1 MKKKVKTAT
10 LKNLKMIEVSEA
22 TSILAKIIAGGQI
35 TDEEQQAL
43 DEYASRF
50 NFNREKKC
58 LDQ

>member
-10 LKNLKMIEVSEA
+10 LKSLKMIDVSEA

-50 NFNREKKC
+50 KLNREEN
-58 LDQ
+58 D